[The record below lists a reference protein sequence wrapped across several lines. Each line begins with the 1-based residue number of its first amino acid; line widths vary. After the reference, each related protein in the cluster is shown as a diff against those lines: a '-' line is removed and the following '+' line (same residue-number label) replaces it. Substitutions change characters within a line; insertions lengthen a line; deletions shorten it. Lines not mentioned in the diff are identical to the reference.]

1 MNARD
6 RLQAARAAVKD
17 GRYEEALRGY
27 VWFHENALAE
37 DIALRGV
44 RLSFALGNWRDLGD
58 LYPPALVKLQ
68 ETADVKRM
76 LLEQGAE
83 DCSLFNDVVAIDRE
97 LKNERATYDLFVA
110 IHEKSPEFAQRCAQE
125 ATPVMIKFADFARA
139 RSFIHDPQTI
149 VLQLAKEFD
158 ECVERVLGNWLR
170 GRRQAMLDAY
180 LQNYVEDIGMLVTI
194 FAGTGDR
201 QLADELALM
210 ASKELRNLDMKK
222 KVAKKLMRSRETL
235 RQTSP
240 T

>member
-6 RLQAARAAVKD
+6 RLQAARAAVKE

-27 VWFHENALAE
+27 VWFHENALRE
-37 DIALRGV
+37 DPALSGV
-44 RLSFALGNWRDLGD
+44 RLSFALGYWHELGD
-58 LYPPALVKLQ
+58 VFPPALAKLQ
-68 ETADVKRM
+68 EIAETKRA
-76 LLEQGAE
+76 LLLRGAE
-83 DCSLFNDVVAIDRE
+83 DWALFHDVASIDRE
-97 LKNERATYDLFVA
+97 LKNERATYDLFVT
-110 IHEKSPEFAQRCAQE
+110 IHEKSPEFARRCARE
-125 ATPVMIKFADFARA
+125 ATPVMIQFADLTRA
-139 RSFIHDPQTI
+139 RSFIHDPQAI
-149 VLQLAKEFD
+149 VLRLAKEFD
-158 ECVERVLGNWLR
+158 ECIEMVLGNWLR
-170 GRRQAMLDAY
+170 GRRQATLDAF